1 MSERRLI
8 VLGTASQ
15 VPARERNQN
24 GYFLRF
30 DDEGLLFDPGEGTQ
44 RQMIFSGVSVT
55 GITRIFISHFHGDHC
70 LGLAGII
77 QRISLDRVPHPIEI
91 YYPASG
97 QRYYENLR
105 DACSYHHV
113 APLVERPISHD
124 GRIFENERIFI
135 EARRLDHDIE
145 TYGFRL
151 EEKDSYTLI
160 PRRLGEE
167 GIAGDT
173 AGRLKREG
181 HVTVGDKTVRIEDVG
196 RRLPGQVFAYVMDT
210 RLCSAVFD
218 LASCADMLLME
229 ATFLSDLEDKAREYG
244 HLTAAQAGQVA
255 RDCGVKLLVIS
266 HYSQRYLT
274 PEALEEEALR
284 FHPLVRAAVDGDRI
298 DLPRRRRSIPA
309 GAAEG

>member
-77 QRISLDRVPHPIEI
+77 QRVSLDRVPHPIEI

-105 DACSYHHV
+105 DACSYHYAAH
-113 APLVERPISHD
+113 LVERPISKD

-160 PRRLGEE
+160 PRRLREE

-181 HVTVGDKTVRIEDVG
+181 HVRVGGKTVRIEDVG
-196 RRLPGQVFAYVMDT
+196 LKMPGQVFAYIMDT
-210 RLCSAVFD
+210 RLCRAVFD
-218 LASCADMLLME
+218 LASGADMLLME
-229 ATFLSDLEDKAREYG
+229 ATFLSDLEEKAREYG

-274 PEALEEEALR
+274 PEALVQEAYR
-284 FHPLVRAAVDGDRI
+284 FHPLSVAAGDGDRI
-298 DLPRRRRSIPA
+298 DLPRRKRSGQEETA
-309 GAAEG
+309 RG

>member
-30 DDEGLLFDPGEGTQ
+30 DEEGLLFDPGEGTQ
-44 RQMIFSGVSVT
+44 RQMIFSGVSVS
-55 GITRIFISHFHGDHC
+55 GITRILVSHFHGDHC

-77 QRISLDRVPHPIEI
+77 QRISLDRVPHPVEI

-105 DACSYHHV
+105 DACSYHNT
-113 APLVERPISHD
+113 ARLVERPISRD
-124 GRIFENERIFI
+124 GRVYEDERLFI

-151 EEKDSYTLI
+151 QEKNTYTLI
-160 PRRLGEE
+160 PQRLHEE
-167 GIAGDT
+167 GIKGGM
-173 AGRLKREG
+173 AGRLKKEG
-181 HVTVGDKTVRIEDVG
+181 SVLVNGKTVRIEDVG
-196 RRLPGQVFAYVMDT
+196 KRMPGQTFAYVMDT
-210 RLCSAVFD
+210 RLCPAVFD
-218 LASCADMLLME
+218 LASRADMLLME

-244 HLTAAQAGQVA
+244 HLTAAQAGQIA
-255 RDCGVKLLVIS
+255 SDCGVKLLVIS
-266 HYSQRYLT
+266 HYSQRYLA
-274 PEALEEEALR
+274 PDALEEEASR
-284 FHPLVRAAVDGDRI
+284 FHPLVRAAADGDRI
-298 DLPRRRRSIPA
+298 DLPRRRRDIPA
-309 GAAEG
+309 DAEGG